1 VTEIKGYK
9 AFLPDLTSKEGRMQ
23 YEVGKEYKTDKKISL
38 CSVGFHFCA
47 KAVDVFE
54 YYLFS
59 PNNRVCEVTALGNVI
74 KRDDKSVTDHI
85 RIDRELTWHEVL
97 DLCNTGKGCTGR
109 HNSGDGNSGN
119 RNSGYANSG
128 YANSGDGNSGN
139 RNSGDWN
146 SGNRNSGNRN
156 SGDWNS
162 GNRNSG
168 YANSGDG
175 NSGVFCTAQ
184 PKLTFFDAPSD
195 VTYDQFVRSEAYDI
209 MCRIRHNIWVW
220 SSDMTDDE
228 KKEHPEHET
237 TGGFIRRHDL
247 KTSFGTW
254 WNELDDRQR
263 GTIKAL
269 PNFDAAKFEIITEIK
284 EERL

>member
-1 VTEIKGYK
+1 MTEIKGYK

-109 HNSGDGNSGN
+109 HNSGDG
-119 RNSGYANSG
+119 
-128 YANSGDGNSGN
+128 
-139 RNSGDWN
+139 
-146 SGNRNSGNRN
+146 
-156 SGDWNS
+156 NS